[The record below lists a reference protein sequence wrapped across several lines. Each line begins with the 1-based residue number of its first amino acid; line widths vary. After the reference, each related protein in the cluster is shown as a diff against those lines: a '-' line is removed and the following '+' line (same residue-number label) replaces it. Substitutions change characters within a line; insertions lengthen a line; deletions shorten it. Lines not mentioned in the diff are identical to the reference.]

1 MPERYNDQFWGF
13 LDRLVAGSEVVID
26 QPAGSPHTD
35 YPDSIYPLDYGYLA
49 GTTSADGS
57 GIDVW
62 VGAAGGKTPA
72 GILVTVDLIKR
83 DSEIKVLLGCSEA
96 EMLTIVEFQNT
107 TDNMHSLL
115 IRRGQ
120 E

>member
-1 MPERYNDQFWGF
+1 MPERYNDQFWGY
-13 LDRLVAGSEVVID
+13 LDRLVASSEIVID
-26 QPAGSPHTD
+26 QPKDSQHSD
-35 YPDSIYPLDYGYLA
+35 YPETIYPLDYGYLA

-62 VGAAGGKTPA
+62 TGTTGGKTPD

-83 DSEIKVLLGCSEA
+83 DSEIKVLVGCSEA
-96 EMLTIVEFQNT
+96 DMMTIVEFHNK

-115 IRRGQ
+115 IPRNR